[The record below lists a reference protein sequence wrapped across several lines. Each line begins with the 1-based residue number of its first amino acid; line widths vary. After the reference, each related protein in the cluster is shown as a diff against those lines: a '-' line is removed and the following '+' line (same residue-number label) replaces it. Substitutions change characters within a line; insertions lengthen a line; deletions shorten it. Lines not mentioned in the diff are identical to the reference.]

1 MNDEFEARRTKARR
15 GWIANPTPAVVEPL
29 PPHHI
34 DKWRRMMGARYL
46 LRGSEAGGDVDGRR
60 NR

>member
-1 MNDEFEARRTKARR
+1 MNDEVEARRTKARR
-15 GWIANPTPAVVEPL
+15 GWIANPPPAVVEPP

-34 DKWRRMMGARYL
+34 DKWRRMMGARSL